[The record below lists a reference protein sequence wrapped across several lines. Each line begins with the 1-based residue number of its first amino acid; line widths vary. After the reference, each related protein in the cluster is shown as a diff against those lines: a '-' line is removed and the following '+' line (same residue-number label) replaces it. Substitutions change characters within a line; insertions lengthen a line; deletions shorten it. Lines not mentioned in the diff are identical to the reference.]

1 MEIIKDFIPENRKNR
16 PGIPMNPKWI
26 TIHDTANARTGADA
40 FAHAEY
46 LKGDEAES
54 KPVSWHFSVDG
65 GSIAKDGTVKPPQ
78 IYQHLP
84 TDEIG
89 WHAGDG
95 HGAGNMASIG
105 VEICENIDGDRARA
119 EALAAEL
126 VAWLCKQY
134 NIPVLNVVQHS
145 NWAKKDCPRVLRN
158 RPGGWDNFIAQV
170 KMNMEKTEPPEWK
183 VVGLKWLEEN
193 GFITPGR
200 WKAEDQLDMGTLGVI
215 LSRLTIT
222 GKRGEK

>member
-1 MEIIKDFIPENRKNR
+1 M
-16 PGIPMNPKWI
+16 
-26 TIHDTANARTGADA
+26 
-40 FAHAEY
+40 
-46 LKGDEAES
+46 
-54 KPVSWHFSVDG
+54 
-65 GSIAKDGTVKPPQ
+65 
-78 IYQHLP
+78 
-84 TDEIG
+84 
-89 WHAGDG
+89 
-95 HGAGNMASIG
+95 
-105 VEICENIDGDRARA
+105 
-119 EALAAEL
+119 
-126 VAWLCKQY
+126 
-134 NIPVLNVVQHS
+134 
-145 NWAKKDCPRVLRN
+145 LRN